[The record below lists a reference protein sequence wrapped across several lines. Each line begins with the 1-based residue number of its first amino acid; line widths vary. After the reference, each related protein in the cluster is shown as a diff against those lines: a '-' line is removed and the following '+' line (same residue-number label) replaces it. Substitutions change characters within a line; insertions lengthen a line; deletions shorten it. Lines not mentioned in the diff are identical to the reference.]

1 MTPTDAILL
10 WAAMPALLIASGIVS
25 GSETALFGLTQA
37 DRDEIIK
44 RNPRANAATDA
55 LLAKPRSLLTAILL
69 ANMLVNVT
77 YFTLSSVV
85 VLSFES
91 RQDHIGAT
99 GVGIGSLLAIV
110 IFGEVIAKT
119 TASAHRVKAA
129 VIVAPIWLLLI
140 QTLWPLWSSIDRF
153 VMAPLTRLM
162 STRPTQGHEIS
173 ADELRHIIGEGEGQP
188 IDAAEQRLLLDVFR
202 LGTLSVREVMTP
214 RVKLPA
220 LSENASHNEVL
231 ALIRE
236 SRPERILIYDD
247 REAVLGLLQPSTYLR
262 AKARDPE
269 AELASILDR
278 PLFIPEQSRL
288 DNALEQLRTRG
299 VDHAGVVDER
309 GELVGVLRVEDVV
322 AELIDEAQEPTMT
335 SEVRIAGVGEFIVPG
350 DAPAGALLLDL
361 DPAASAQLTGNLG
374 KVTTVAGVMLAMLG
388 RLPQPGDSVRLGSLE
403 LIVHELTDRAITSVI
418 IRMSK
423 AVPDAENERQES

>member
-25 GSETALFGLTQA
+25 GSETALFGLTQT
-37 DRDEIIK
+37 DRDEIDK
-44 RNPRANAATDA
+44 KNPRASAASEA

-99 GVGIGSLLAIV
+99 AVGLGSLFAIV
-110 IFGEVIAKT
+110 LFGEVIAKT
-119 TASAHRVKAA
+119 TASAHRVTVS
-129 VIVAPIWLLLI
+129 VIVAPLWLLLI
-140 QTLWPLWSSIDRF
+140 QTLWPLWSSIDKY
-153 VMAPLTRLM
+153 VMAPLTRLV
-162 STRPTQGHEIS
+162 STSPSQEHEIS

-202 LGTLSVREVMTP
+202 LGSLRVREVMTP

-220 LSENASHNEVL
+220 LSASASHDDVL
-231 ALIRE
+231 ELIRE
-236 SRPERILIYDD
+236 SRPERVLIYDD

-262 AKARDPE
+262 AKAQNPE
-269 AELASILDR
+269 AELVRICEH

-288 DNALEQLRTRG
+288 DNALEQLRKGG

-309 GELVGVLRVEDVV
+309 GELVGLLRVEDVV
-322 AELIDEAQEPTMT
+322 AELIDEAQETAIA
-335 SEVRIAGVGEFIVPG
+335 SEVRIAGVGEFVVPG
-350 DAPAGALLLDL
+350 DAPAGALLVDL

-374 KVTTVAGVMLAMLG
+374 KVTTVAGVVLAMLG
-388 RLPQPGDSVRLGSLE
+388 RLPQPGDSVRVGSLD

-418 IRMSK
+418 IRMTNAATDS
-423 AVPDAENERQES
+423 ESEGHDS

>member
-10 WAAMPALLIASGIVS
+10 WAALPALLVASGIVS

-37 DRDEIIK
+37 DRDEIDK
-44 RNPRANAATDA
+44 KNPRANAASEA

-99 GVGIGSLLAIV
+99 AVGVGSLLAI
-110 IFGEVIAKT
+110 ILFGEVIAKT
-119 TASAHRVKAA
+119 TASAHRVKAGM
-129 VIVAPIWLLLI
+129 IVAPLWLLLI
-140 QTLWPLWSSIDRF
+140 QTLWPLWSSLDRF
-153 VMAPLTRLM
+153 VMAPLTRLV
-162 STRPTQGHEIS
+162 STRPVQDHEIS

-202 LGTLSVREVMTP
+202 LGTLRVREVMTP

-220 LSENASHNEVL
+220 LSASASHDEVL

-236 SRPERILIYDD
+236 LRPERILIYDG
-247 REAVLGLLQPSTYLR
+247 REAALGLLQPSTYLR
-262 AKARDPE
+262 SRARHPE
-269 AELASILDR
+269 VELVSVCEQ

-288 DNALEQLRTRG
+288 DNALEQLRTGG

-309 GELVGVLRVEDVV
+309 GELVGLLRVEDVV

-335 SEVRIAGVGEFIVPG
+335 SEVRIAGVGEFVVPG
-350 DAPAGALLLDL
+350 DAPAGALLVDL

-374 KVTTVAGVMLAMLG
+374 RVTTVAGVMLAMLG

-403 LIVHELTDRAITSVI
+403 LIVHELTDRAISSVI
-418 IRMSK
+418 IRMTS
-423 AVPDAENERQES
+423 AEPDPESEGQAS